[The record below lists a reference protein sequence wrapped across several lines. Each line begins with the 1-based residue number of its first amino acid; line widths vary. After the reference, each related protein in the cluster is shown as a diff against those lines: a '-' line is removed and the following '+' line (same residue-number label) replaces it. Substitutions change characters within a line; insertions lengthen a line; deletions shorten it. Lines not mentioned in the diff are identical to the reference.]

1 MSDNAGLQFNLALP
15 GANDTAVVRFTHREF
30 TLFVD
35 FAKRTHDLSPSD
47 CLDQDA
53 WRKKSLK

>member
-1 MSDNAGLQFNLALP
+1 MSDNTGLQFNLALP

-30 TLFVD
+30 TLSVD
-35 FAKRTHDLSPSD
+35 FASRTHDLSPSD

-53 WRKKSLK
+53 WRKNH